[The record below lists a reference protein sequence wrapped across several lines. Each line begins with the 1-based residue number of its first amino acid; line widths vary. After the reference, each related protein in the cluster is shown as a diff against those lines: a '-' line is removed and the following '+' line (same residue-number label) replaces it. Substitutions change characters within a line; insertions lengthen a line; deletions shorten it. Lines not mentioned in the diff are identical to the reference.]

1 MEIEQLKREN
11 NFLKKKITELTM
23 RTPALKAPKKRSSLP
38 AHLKPPSKLT
48 DQPPSNYLVAFFE
61 EVTRLVHSCA
71 ALFRLGEGAGEEAV
85 GAGVDGELN

>member
-11 NFLKKKITELTM
+11 NFLKKKIAELTM

-48 DQPPSNYLVAFFE
+48 DHPPSNYLVAFFE
-61 EVTRLVHSCA
+61 EVTRLIHSCA
-71 ALFRLGEGAGEEAV
+71 ALFRLAQPSPDQPLA
-85 GAGVDGELN
+85 AVDGELN